1 MIHCMCKYAPFAIFD
16 GFDEIGE
23 ILDSDIESFSHSEK
37 MLPSNLCAYT
47 KVVMESIL
55 QKGVKKLFLVNCCD
69 SIKRLYDT
77 LILENGGLEMVYMME
92 LPRKVSCCSS
102 EMLAEEMLK
111 FIAFYEERFQVK
123 FSLEK
128 FNQALYKYM
137 GKASLEQDYIAVLGA
152 KASKDFLFKV
162 SENLSLPLDN
172 QTCSRAHFLTR
183 IEHFNSIKEAITWY
197 AGEILSYTPCM
208 RMIDISMR
216 KSLINSPYLKG
227 VIYHTVK
234 FCDHYGY
241 EYAELANKGLPI
253 LKVESDLTLQSS
265 GQMKTRIEAFQ
276 EQLSRKQ
283 GAVMKSDK
291 AYVVGM
297 DSGSTSTNVV
307 IINRHREMLSSS
319 IVPTGAKSS
328 KSAEMALE
336 LALKEAGISRDDVA
350 IIVGTGY
357 GRYNIEVVEENIT
370 EISCHAKGA
379 HFLNPAV
386 RTVIDIGGQDSKA
399 ISLDGNGNV
408 KGFIMN
414 DKCAAGT
421 GRFLEMIARSLEIS
435 LETMANEGLNW
446 HEELTITSV
455 CSVFAESEVVSL
467 IANNKERADII
478 HGVNK
483 SIASK
488 TVSLVERVGK
498 NGVFM
503 MTGGVAKN
511 SGVLAE
517 ISRSLGSEVY
527 VSSEPQICG
536 ALGAALLGLERI
548 EK

>member
-1 MIHCMCKYAPFAIFD
+1 MIQCMCKYAPFAIFD
-16 GFDEIGE
+16 GFDEVGE
-23 ILDSDIESFSHSEK
+23 ILDSDISSFSHSERL
-37 MLPSNLCAYT
+37 LPPNLCAYT
-47 KVVMESIL
+47 KVVMESIV

-77 LILENGGLEMVYMME
+77 LLLDKCGLEMVYMME

-102 EMLAEEMLK
+102 ALFATEIMK
-111 FIAFYEERFQVK
+111 FITYYEEQFGVK

-128 FNQALYKYM
+128 FNHSLYKYL
-137 GKASLEQDYIAVLGA
+137 GKAVPEQEYIAVLGA

-162 SENLSLPLDN
+162 SENLSLPIDN

-183 IEHFNSIKEAITWY
+183 IEHFETVQKAIEWY
-197 AGEILSYTPCM
+197 AGEILAYTPCM

-216 KSLINSPYLKG
+216 KSLINSPNLKG

-265 GQMKTRIEAFQ
+265 GQMMTRIEAFQ
-276 EQLSRKQ
+276 EQLGRKR
-283 GAVMKSDK
+283 GTNMKSDK
-291 AYVVGM
+291 LYVVGM

-307 IINRHREMLSSS
+307 IINRNREIVSSS

-328 KSAEMALE
+328 KSAELALE
-336 LALKEAGISRDDVA
+336 LALKEANIVRDDIA
-350 IIVGTGY
+350 LIVGTGY
-357 GRYNIEVVEENIT
+357 GRYTIDVVEENIT

-379 HFLNPAV
+379 HFLNPLV
-386 RTVIDIGGQDSKA
+386 RTVIDIGGQDSKV
-399 ISLDGNGNV
+399 ISLDESGSV
-408 KGFIMN
+408 KGFVMN

-435 LETMANEGLNW
+435 LETMATEGLNW
-446 HEELTITSV
+446 HEDLTITSV

-467 IANNKERADII
+467 IANNKERSDII

-517 ISRSLGSEVY
+517 ISRCLGSEVY